1 VKIAP
6 VAGRPGELE
15 ISGDIDYHSSEHL
28 RRKLAAALEEHGGS
42 VTLHLER
49 VEFIDS
55 SGLSVLLDAVKT
67 ARARGGR
74 ITLVRPSRQL
84 TRVLGVSGFAPFFE
98 MRDGGHD
105 AAPESG
111 LRRGADDGI
120 RTATFEVEGRPENIS
135 ALRKSVVKFAEG
147 LPLTQQELD
156 DLKLAVGEATC
167 NALRYG
173 CPTGNETIHVTCTR
187 EGNRFSVRVT
197 DPGPGFDPESIP
209 QVSQGELAEGGRGI
223 FFMRCLMDEVNF
235 HFSGGTTVE
244 LVKYLPEPVE
254 EGGGI

>member
-15 ISGDIDYHSSEHL
+15 ISGDIDYHSSEQLH
-28 RRKLAAALEEHGGS
+28 RRLAAALDEHGGS
-42 VTLHLER
+42 ITLHLDR

-98 MRDGGHD
+98 MRDGD
-105 AAPESG
+105 TAAVPASG
-111 LRRGADDGI
+111 QQRGTDDGI
-120 RTATFEVEGRPENIS
+120 RTATFEAEGRPENIA
-135 ALRKSVVKFAEG
+135 ALRRSVVKFAEG
-147 LPLTQQELD
+147 LPLTEQELD
-156 DLKLAVGEATC
+156 DVKLAVGEATC

-173 CPTGNETIHVTCTR
+173 CPTGSETIHVTCTR

-209 QVSQGELAEGGRGI
+209 QVREGELAEGGRGI

-244 LVKYLPEPVE
+244 LVKYLPEPLE

>member
-1 VKIAP
+1 MKIAP

-15 ISGDIDYHSSEHL
+15 ISGDIDYHSSGLL
-28 RRKLAAALEEHGGS
+28 RRRLLSALEEHGGS
-42 VTLHLER
+42 LTLHLER

-84 TRVLGVSGFAPFFE
+84 RRVLGVSGFAPFFE
-98 MRDGGHD
+98 MRDGGEQAS
-105 AAPESG
+105 AAAVQK
-111 LRRGADDGI
+111 RGADDGI
-120 RTATFEVEGRPENIS
+120 RTATFEAEGRPENIS

-147 LPLTQQELD
+147 LPLTPQELD

-173 CPTGNETIHVTCTR
+173 CPTGRETIHVTCSR
-187 EGNRFSVRVT
+187 EGNRFSVRVS
-197 DPGPGFDPESIP
+197 DPGPGFDPSSIP

-235 HFSGGTTVE
+235 HFSDGTTVE
-244 LVKYLPEPVE
+244 LVKYLPEPAE
-254 EGGGI
+254 QGGGI

>member
-1 VKIAP
+1 MKIAP
-6 VAGRPGELE
+6 IAGRPGELE

-28 RRKLAAALEEHGGS
+28 HRKLAAALEEHGGS
-42 VTLHLER
+42 ITLHLER

-98 MRDGGHD
+98 MRDGGHET
-105 AAPESG
+105 APEAG
-111 LRRGADDGI
+111 QKRAADDGI
-120 RTATFEVEGRPENIS
+120 RTATFEAEGRPENIS

-244 LVKYLPEPVE
+244 LVKYLPEPAE
-254 EGGGI
+254 EGAGI